1 MAFPVKK
8 HLAFALLISFFSLSC
23 FGAATFESG
32 SSFSKKNAD
41 WMASLKDSTSLFTL
55 AIPGSH
61 DSGAVSSIY
70 DLAGKCQDASIGDQ
84 LLMGVRFLD
93 IRLSENNG
101 TLSVIHGFIDEKQSA
116 DNVFS
121 TCLGYLRDHPQEG
134 LLLSVKNERSS
145 SDNAAFEKALKNLLS
160 SLSNNSFWLSQTL
173 PTTLGEIRGK
183 IVLFSRY
190 ASSSIGIP
198 CGEGWNDP
206 KDASSTN
213 TFDLPGSNA
222 IHVQDHYKL
231 KDNDSKWAE
240 ITSTIEYSLQ
250 NPHALTLNFTSGY
263 LVSSFPPSY
272 SVSTAKAI
280 NPKLLSSLSSSYPTH
295 PGVFVS
301 DFVSEGLVSAI
312 LKGNA

>member
-1 MAFPVKK
+1 MAFYSKQ
-8 HLAFALLISFFSLSC
+8 HLALALLISFFSLSC

-32 SSFSKKNAD
+32 SSSSKKNAD
-41 WMASLKDSTSLFTL
+41 WMASLTDDTSLFTL

-61 DSGAVSSIY
+61 DSGALSSIY

-93 IRLSENNG
+93 IRLGENNG

-116 DNVFS
+116 ENVFA

-134 LLLSVKNERSS
+134 LLVSVKNERAS
-145 SDNAAFEKALKNLLS
+145 SDNAVFEKALKNLIS
-160 SLSNNSFWLSQTL
+160 SFSGNAFRLSQSL
-173 PTTLGEIRGK
+173 PTKLGEIRGK
-183 IVLFSRY
+183 IVIFSRY

-206 KDASSTN
+206 EDASSAN
-213 TFDLPGSNA
+213 SFDLPGNNP

-240 ITSTIEYSLQ
+240 IASAIEYSQQ
-250 NPHALTLNFTSGY
+250 NPKALTLNFTSGY

-280 NPKLLSSLSSSYPTH
+280 NPKLLSSLPVSH
-295 PGVFVS
+295 PGVYVS
-301 DFVSEGLVSAI
+301 DFVSEGLASA
-312 LKGNA
+312 LLEGNA